1 MPRTKLQIEVSPF
14 HAEVLAIRR
23 KILET
28 TDPDERGDLIL
39 KLAQV
44 FDEHYDPADQDFSE
58 QFHHIVD
65 TYHQAFLAYNQA
77 ALRLGRVLMHAMEEK
92 LPEDEEA
99 PFRVSLTNRVDRSAN

>member
-1 MPRTKLQIEVSPF
+1 MTRTKLPIELTSF

-23 KILET
+23 KILEV

-44 FDEHYDPADQDFSE
+44 FDEHYDPADHEFTE

-65 TYHQAFLAYNQA
+65 NYHQAYLAYNQA
-77 ALRLGRVLMHAMEEK
+77 ALRLGRVLMHVIDEKHPEE
-92 LPEDEEA
+92 EE
-99 PFRVSLTNRVDRSAN
+99 PSFRMTFSNNVNKSAN